1 MRNYFS
7 VKSKPVNVVV
17 TCTARKTQKAPSDL
31 MMRNLRRDDLGRR
44 FREWRT
50 RLTRTGPQR
59 KRAIDLYCGNSWSII
74 RSLSEEAGLN
84 FSLRIWVASAG
95 FGLIPLD
102 ELLTAY
108 DATFSPGQDDSV
120 IPPELANHCVSE
132 WWDLLA
138 ESRKQQGSKV
148 SRIANIAELYPD
160 APLIVAVSNE
170 YLRAIAHDIEAAQ
183 SIMADADRLIVIAAG
198 ARKSGKLAENYLPC
212 NARLE
217 NHFGRSRMALNA
229 RILKLILTEFPAG
242 DLRASRL
249 KVFFDQLLASL
260 PKADYP
266 QRTPSDDEAVI
277 SFILKHLIKNKGA
290 SYTGLLRLYRSTGR
304 ACEQKRFRGL
314 FQATVAELKIHK
326 LL

>member
-1 MRNYFS
+1 
-7 VKSKPVNVVV
+7 VQSKLVNVVV
-17 TCTARKTQKAPSDL
+17 TCTARKTQKASPEL
-31 MMRNLRRDDLGRR
+31 MMRNLRRDDLVHR
-44 FREWRT
+44 FRDWRT
-50 RLTRTGPQR
+50 RLAKANPPR

-74 RSLSEEAGLN
+74 RSLSQDAGLKV
-84 FSLRIWVASAG
+84 SLRIWVASAG
-95 FGLIPLD
+95 AGLIDLD

-120 IPPELANHCVSE
+120 IPPELSSHGVNE

-138 ESRKQQGSKV
+138 ESRKQQGAKV

-170 YLRAIAHDIEAAQ
+170 YLRAVAHDIETAQ

-198 ARKSGKLAENYLPC
+198 ASKSGKLAKNYLPC
-212 NARLE
+212 DARLE

-229 RILKLILTEFPAG
+229 RILKLILTKFPAG

-260 PKADYP
+260 PNADYP
-266 QRTPSDDEAVI
+266 HRKPSDDEAVI
-277 SFILKHLIKNKGA
+277 SFILKHLTKNKRA

-314 FQATVAELKIHK
+314 FHATTTELKESNLI
-326 LL
+326 